1 MNARRRFLSGL
12 VAAPLAVAAEARS
25 APQAASQPAPP
36 AAPGAAAVPPVPPAD
51 PVADALAEVVK
62 RRYGAQLEAA
72 DLEAIRKSLGDA
84 RQNGERL
91 RTAAALGNADEP
103 VTVFEAR
110 PRAGRER
117 KGGRK

>member
-12 VAAPLAVAAEARS
+12 VAAPLVVAAEARS
-25 APQAASQPAPP
+25 APQAPSQPATP
-36 AAPGAAAVPPVPPAD
+36 AAPPAVPPAD

-72 DLEAIRKSLGDA
+72 DLEAIRKSLGEA
-84 RQNGERL
+84 RQNAERM
-91 RTAAALGNADEP
+91 RTAVALGNADEP

-117 KGGRK
+117 KGGRR

>member
-25 APQAASQPAPP
+25 APQAASKPAPP
-36 AAPGAAAVPPVPPAD
+36 AAPPAD
-51 PVADALAEVVK
+51 AVADALAEVVK
-62 RRYGAQLEAA
+62 RRYGTQLEAA
-72 DLEAIRKSLGDA
+72 DLEAIRKSLGEA

-117 KGGRK
+117 KGGRR

>member
-12 VAAPLAVAAEARS
+12 VVAPLAVAAEARS
-25 APQAASQPAPP
+25 VPQAASQPATP
-36 AAPGAAAVPPVPPAD
+36 AAPPAVPPAD

-72 DLEAIRKSLGDA
+72 DLEAIRKSLGEA
-84 RQNGERL
+84 RQNGERM
-91 RTAAALGNADEP
+91 RTAVALGNSDEP

-117 KGGRK
+117 KGGRR

>member
-12 VAAPLAVAAEARS
+12 VAAPLVVAAEAHS
-25 APQAASQPAPP
+25 APQAASMPAPP
-36 AAPGAAAVPPVPPAD
+36 AAPGPSSPAAPPAD

-72 DLEAIRKSLGDA
+72 DLEAIRKSLGEA
-84 RQNGERL
+84 RQNAERM
-91 RTAAALGNADEP
+91 RTAVALGNADEP
-103 VTVFEAR
+103 ATVFEAR

-117 KGGRK
+117 KGGRR

>member
-12 VAAPLAVAAEARS
+12 VAAPLAVATEARS
-25 APQAASQPAPP
+25 APQAVSPPAPP
-36 AAPGAAAVPPVPPAD
+36 AAPKVSGPAVPPAD
-51 PVADALAEVVK
+51 PVADALVEVVK
-62 RRYGAQLEAA
+62 RRYGAQLETA
-72 DLEAIRKSLGDA
+72 DLEAIRKALADA

>member
-1 MNARRRFLSGL
+1 MNARRRFLSAL
-12 VAAPLAVAAEARS
+12 VATPLAVAAEARS
-25 APQAASQPAPP
+25 APQAASQPTP
-36 AAPGAAAVPPVPPAD
+36 AAPPPD

-72 DLEAIRKSLGDA
+72 DLEAIRKSLGEA

-110 PRAGRER
+110 PRSGRER
-117 KGGRK
+117 KGGRR

>member
-25 APQAASQPAPP
+25 TPQAASPPAPP
-36 AAPGAAAVPPVPPAD
+36 APGAFGPAVPPAD

-62 RRYGAQLEAA
+62 RRYGAQLEAG
-72 DLEAIRKSLGDA
+72 DLEAIRKSLGEA

-91 RTAAALGNADEP
+91 RAAPALGNADEP